1 MDVVNLGRSRRF
13 LRERPIRV
21 TLFDR
26 ARLICDLICLEAE
39 QRENRRT
46 LDASD
51 SLYVVLEG
59 KAHIRAGAQTEELEE
74 QDAVL
79 VPPGVEH
86 LIENRGGGRLTVLAM
101 ITPKPTRATEVRM
114 PAMSRPQTRARAPR
128 PPGRDQREFE
138 PRRGG
143 RPGPGTRPRQ
153 SSHPDRPPARESPDS
168 DRPPMRRAP
177 RDGGRRRDA
186 GQEGP
191 VWMPRQRTPWR
202 GAGAPRRSGG
212 SQESA
217 GAAEPEPGQRVRGEG
232 LGSGRSR
239 RAPSG
244 QRRRGATGFEG
255 GRGGGDRPRG
265 RGTSDTRGGGRRPAR
280 PTGQPTSGDRRR
292 PGRGSGRGA
301 GPTTRGA
308 RQNEPRGRGRSG
320 PRT

>member
-1 MDVVNLGRSRRF
+1 MDVINLSRSRRF

-21 TLFDR
+21 NLFDR
-26 ARLICDLICLEAE
+26 ARLICDLICLEGE

-86 LIENRGGGRLTVLAM
+86 VIENRGSGRVTVLAM

-114 PAMSRPQTRARAPR
+114 SSMSRPQSGGRAPR
-128 PPGRDQREFE
+128 PPRQDQREFE
-138 PRRGG
+138 PRRAG

-153 SSHPDRPPARESPDS
+153 AHS
-168 DRPPMRRAP
+168 DRPPPRRAP
-177 RDGGRRRDA
+177 GDGAPRRDS
-186 GQEGP
+186 GEEGP

-202 GAGAPRRSGG
+202 GPGAPRRGG
-212 SQESA
+212 ASQESA
-217 GAAEPEPGQRVRGEG
+217 GAAGPEQGQRVPGEG
-232 LGSGRSR
+232 LGSGRSS

-255 GRGGGDRPRG
+255 GRAGGDGPRGRRPAGTRGRGSRPARPRG
-265 RGTSDTRGGGRRPAR
+265 RPTPGNRRQSDRGGGAGPR
-280 PTGQPTSGDRRR
+280 PTA
-292 PGRGSGRGA
+292 RGG
-301 GPTTRGA
+301 

>member
-1 MDVVNLGRSRRF
+1 MDVVNLSRSRRF

-26 ARLICDLICLEAE
+26 ARLTCDLICLEGE

-74 QDAVL
+74 QDAIL

-101 ITPKPTRATEVRM
+101 ITPKPTRASEVRM
-114 PAMSRPQTRARAPR
+114 PAMSRPQSGVRAPR
-128 PPGRDQREFE
+128 PPEQDQREFG

-143 RPGPGTRPRQ
+143 RPVLGSRPRQ
-153 SSHPDRPPARESPDS
+153 SPYADRPSARQSPGS
-168 DRPPMRRAP
+168 DRPAARREP
-177 RDGGRRRDA
+177 QDGALRRDE
-186 GQEGP
+186 GREGP

-202 GAGAPRRSGG
+202 GAGAPRRRGG

-217 GAAEPEPGQRVRGEG
+217 GAAEAELGQRVRGEG
-232 LGSGRSR
+232 VGSGRSR
-239 RAPSG
+239 RARSG
-244 QRRRGATGFEG
+244 QRRRGATGFEQ
-255 GRGGGDRPRG
+255 GRAGDGPRG
-265 RGTSDTRGGGRRPAR
+265 RGTSGTRGGGRRPAR
-280 PTGQPTSGDRRR
+280 PTGRPTSGDRRQS
-292 PGRGSGRGA
+292 GRGSGRGA

-308 RQNEPRGRGRSG
+308 RQNGPRGRGRSG

>member
-21 TLFDR
+21 TVFDR
-26 ARLICDLICLEAE
+26 ARLVCDLICLEGE

-79 VPPGVEH
+79 VPPGVAH
-86 LIENRGGGRLTVLAM
+86 LIENRGSRRLTVLAM
-101 ITPKPTRATEVRM
+101 ITPKPTRASEVRM
-114 PAMSRPQTRARAPR
+114 PAMSRPQSGVRAPR
-128 PPGRDQREFE
+128 PPGQDQREFE

-153 SSHPDRPPARESPDS
+153 SPHPVRPPARESAHS
-168 DRPPMRRAP
+168 DGPPARRAP
-177 RDGGRRRDA
+177 RDAGRRRDP

-202 GAGAPRRSGG
+202 GEGAPRRRGG
-212 SQESA
+212 SQETA
-217 GAAEPEPGQRVRGEG
+217 GAAEPEQGQRVRGEG
-232 LGSGRSR
+232 GSGRSS

-244 QRRRGATGFEG
+244 QRRRGATGFEE
-255 GRGGGDRPRG
+255 GRARGNGPRG
-265 RGTSDTRGGGRRPAR
+265 RRTAATRSSGRRPAR
-280 PTGQPTSGDRRR
+280 PTELTSGDRRQS
-292 PGRGSGRGA
+292 GRGSGRGA

-308 RQNEPRGRGRSG
+308 RQNERRGRGRSG